1 MNINDL
7 VVPGAPENAPVFY
20 LYPCA
25 YSKGDVSD
33 IEAYTHISN
42 PGLGSHQT
50 FMYTHC
56 KGTEVIDEGQIE
68 GNSNNKTWDKLIEII
83 NLSVDITGPDTT
95 FVSVHNLSLL
105 QRAAWWWSRRHD
117 MPDPVWN
124 SRKNQ
129 RDMVEMFHGPLILTA
144 EERYSFSII
153 DPLLT
158 FDMVD
163 SKSFDLDKLT
173 VDEEFGFFKDLWKR
187 MRVYYGNM

>member
-25 YSKGDVSD
+25 SSKDDAVDCFNRPHVSNPSKGL
-33 IEAYTHISN
+33 N
-42 PGLGSHQT
+42 QT
-50 FMYTHC
+50 FMYAHC
-56 KGTEVIDEGQIE
+56 KGNETIDDGQIE
-68 GNSNNKTWDKLIEII
+68 GHNTNKTWDKLIEII
-83 NLSVDITGPDTT
+83 NLSVDITGPDTV

-105 QRAAWWWSRRHD
+105 QRAAWWWSRRHN

-153 DPLLT
+153 EPLIT
-158 FDMVD
+158 FDMVEVD
-163 SKSFDLDKLT
+163 SFNLDAVT

-187 MRVYYGNM
+187 MRVYYG